1 MSQLLIIAIG
11 NGACNIADSLQS
23 QGLESAKFVFLDTDP
38 DDLNNHPG
46 VGDTVLL
53 QGAEQER
60 HAAINRL
67 LSADVER
74 VAIIA
79 CLGGRTG
86 TYFTPL
92 AALWNWHDHTDD
104 EYYEE
109 MVMDEVVHHRFR
121 WYHGRRLKALREKH
135 LQPFIEQLVEEARH
149 GPMFDGAFL
158 YRLEL
163 EKFRCIREYF
173 SYSFIADRDGNFSF
187 KPWMDICIRLLEHIV
202 EEGRGISDE
211 QSLHVNVRN
220 VGDIVDD
227 RLISFYMDAP
237 LPSETK
243 ELEVD
248 KAVYGREIYVRK
260 MERLYY
266 RIRLNKMQDW
276 WEP

>member
-1 MSQLLIIAIG
+1 MIRVKTMTEWPDEDYSYPLPDISHLSEKEAGRLRSKGVQ
-11 NGACNIADSLQS
+11 
-23 QGLESAKFVFLDTDP
+23 FMVF
-38 DDLNNHPG
+38 
-46 VGDTVLL
+46 GDR
-53 QGAEQER
+53 EQIKSDEEFELC
-60 HAAINRL
+60 I
-67 LSADVER
+67 
-74 VAIIA
+74 
-79 CLGGRTG
+79 T
-86 TYFTPL
+86 L

-202 EEGRGISDE
+202 KEGRDISDE

-248 KAVYGREIYVRK
+248 KDVYGREIYVRK